1 MWLHRKV
8 ENKLLEM
15 LNMRGR
21 TKYKWD
27 SLKQVLA
34 EKVVYD
40 DNNIRLWMA
49 PDGSGAG
56 LLFYAKQAQ
65 VGGVCRV
72 SGGCCNT
79 YLLPGRLQ

>member
-1 MWLHRKV
+1 MCAHCWPCRKV

-40 DNNIRLWMA
+40 DNNVRLWMA

-65 VGGVCRV
+65 VGACA
-72 SGGCCNT
+72 STPTACNT
-79 YLLPGRLQ
+79 

>member
-1 MWLHRKV
+1 
-8 ENKLLEM
+8 M

-40 DNNIRLWMA
+40 DNNVRLWMS

-65 VGGVCRV
+65 VRAGAMCWR
-72 SGGCCNT
+72 
-79 YLLPGRLQ
+79 GRCWAAAVDGAYQIQQQGLMRG